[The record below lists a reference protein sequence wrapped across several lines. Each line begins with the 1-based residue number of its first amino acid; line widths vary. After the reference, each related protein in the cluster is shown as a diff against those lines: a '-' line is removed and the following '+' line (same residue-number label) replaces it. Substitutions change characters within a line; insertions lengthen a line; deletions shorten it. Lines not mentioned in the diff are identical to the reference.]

1 MFMIYVPTK
10 FYMLIVSTSMVICVK
25 MEITEH
31 FRMSDMLFNFL
42 QNIILKMFY
51 IFQSSVTIN

>member
-10 FYMLIVSTSMVICVK
+10 FYMLIVSTSMVVCVK
-25 MEITEH
+25 MEIREH

-42 QNIILKMFY
+42 QNIILKMFH